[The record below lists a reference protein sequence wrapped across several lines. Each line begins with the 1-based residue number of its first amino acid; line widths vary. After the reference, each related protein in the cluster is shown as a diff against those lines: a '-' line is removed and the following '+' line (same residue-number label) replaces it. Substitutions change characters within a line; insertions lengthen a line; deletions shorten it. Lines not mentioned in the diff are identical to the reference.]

1 MVNATTLITG
11 RYRDGFTLRDF
22 FLQVSHL
29 ALTMMLIPGLRN
41 MNLLLEG
48 GKLAVAA

>member
-22 FLQVSHL
+22 LQVSHWV
-29 ALTMMLIPGLRN
+29 LTMMLVPGLRD